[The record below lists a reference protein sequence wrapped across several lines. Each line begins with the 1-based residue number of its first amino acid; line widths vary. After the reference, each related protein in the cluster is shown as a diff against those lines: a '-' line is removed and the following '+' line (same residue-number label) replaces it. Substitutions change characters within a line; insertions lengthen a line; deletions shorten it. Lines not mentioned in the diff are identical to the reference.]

1 MPREPRKPS
10 EYIVHLMLEGS
21 HTVDVRFNTLEEV
34 SAWYKGKFSPKA
46 NEDDLTTLPTREGT
60 NEILFVR
67 PKRVSA
73 IYVEPVF
80 SSSIGAEMFG

>member
-1 MPREPRKPS
+1 MPREPRKPN
-10 EYIVHLMLEGS
+10 EYIVHLLIEGS
-21 HTVDVRFNTLEEV
+21 HTVDVRFNTLDEV

-46 NEDDLTTLPTREGT
+46 NEDDLISLPTREGT

-73 IYVEPVF
+73 IHVEPVF
-80 SSSIGAEMFG
+80 FSSIGADMFG

>member
-21 HTVDVRFNTLEEV
+21 HVVDLRFNTLEEV
-34 SAWYKGKFSPKA
+34 SAWYKGKFAPKA
-46 NEDDLTTLPTREGT
+46 SEDELVSMPTREGM

-73 IYVEPVF
+73 ISVEPVF
-80 SSSIGAEMFG
+80 TSSIGAEMFS